1 MVCSTPSRRPRR
13 VAGRTVSDLARRY
26 GRHRRH
32 HPDVYPIISLSV
44 GSYPH
49 KKKEYGRIKYPEF
62 APAGYEPKAKFLATL
77 EAAGVLVAEL
87 SDDGSALPPP
97 QPDELSDEVPF

>member
-1 MVCSTPSRRPRR
+1 LVRRF
-13 VAGRTVSDLARRY
+13 

-32 HPDVYPIISLSV
+32 HPDVYPVVSLGV

-62 APAGYEPKAKFLATL
+62 IPAGYESKAKFLAAL
-77 EAAGVLVAEL
+77 ETAGVLVAGVPE
-87 SDDGSALPPP
+87 DGAALPPP
-97 QPDELSDEVPF
+97 QLDDMSDEVPF

>member
-1 MVCSTPSRRPRR
+1 M
-13 VAGRTVSDLARRY
+13 
-26 GRHRRH
+26 
-32 HPDVYPIISLSV
+32 

-62 APAGYEPKAKFLATL
+62 TPAGYEAKAKFLAAL
-77 EAAGVLVAEL
+77 EAAGVSPPKLV
-87 SDDGSALPPP
+87 GRWSALAPP